1 MFRFEDPIYL
11 YLLVLIPILALIRFV
26 SYRNQRKR
34 LRQFGDPE
42 LLKQLMPDVSRFRPL
57 VKFWVLLGAL
67 ALLIVMLARPQLG
80 TKISNEKR
88 VGIETIIA
96 MDISNSMLAEDVV
109 PSRLDRSKMMVE
121 NLVDHFTND
130 KIGLIVFAGDAF
142 VQLPITSDYVSAKMF
157 LSSISPSMMAS
168 QGTDIARAIEMA
180 THSFT
185 QEEGIGKA
193 IIVITDGEDHEGGA
207 LEAAKA
213 AKDEGMRVYVL
224 GVGSVNGAPI
234 PVSGTGDYMKDN
246 TGNTVMSAL
255 NEDMCKQVA
264 QAGGGA
270 YIHVENN
277 SAAQQ
282 QLDNELDKLAKKET
296 TTAVYSEFDEQFQAV
311 GILVLLLLIVE
322 ICILDRRNP
331 LIKRL
336 SLFKR
341 KGVSNQES
349 VVRSKMLMILFF
361 LLTPIS
367 YLLFPDSCLQ
377 TPVSAQTD
385 RQYIRQGNK
394 LFRSG
399 DYPNAEV
406 SYRKAIEKNPK
417 NPQAVFNLGNALM
430 AQKKDS
436 AAVMQFDSA
445 TKLETNPL
453 RKAKAYHNVGVI
465 CQSHKM
471 YGEAIE
477 AYKSALRLNPADDET
492 RYNLVLCKHQQ
503 KKQQQNQQ
511 QNQQGNN
518 DQKQDDKKDQQNKD
532 QQKDK
537 QEDKKQ
543 QEQPK
548 PQMSK
553 ENAEQLL
560 NAAIQNEKQTQD
572 KLNKAQQQPQRRTTL
587 KNW

>member
-1 MFRFEDPIYL
+1 MFRFESPIYL
-11 YLLVLIPILALIRFV
+11 YLLVLIPLLALIRYL
-26 SYRNQRKR
+26 SYRNQKKR
-34 LRQFGDPE
+34 LRKFGEPS
-42 LLKQLMPDVSRFRPL
+42 LLKALMPDVSRFRPS
-57 VKFWVLLGAL
+57 VKFWILQGAL
-67 ALLIVMLARPQLG
+67 ALLIVMLARPQMG
-80 TKISNEKR
+80 TKINHEKR

-96 MDISNSMLAEDVV
+96 MDISNSMRAEDIV

-157 LSSISPSMMAS
+157 LSSIDPSMMAS

-180 THSFT
+180 SHSFT

-193 IIVITDGEDHEGGA
+193 IVVITDGEDHEGGA
-207 LEAAKA
+207 VEAAEAAK
-213 AKDEGMRVYVL
+213 KNGMRVYVL
-224 GVGSVNGAPI
+224 GVGSTQGAPI
-234 PVSGTGDYMKDN
+234 PVPGTGSYMQDN

-277 SAAQQ
+277 SAAQE

-296 TTAVYSEFDEQFQAV
+296 STAVYSEFDEQFQAFGV
-311 GILVLLLLIVE
+311 LALLLLILE
-322 ICILDRRNP
+322 ICIFDRRNP
-331 LIKRL
+331 LLKHV
-336 SLFKR
+336 SLFGKR
-341 KGVSNQES
+341 KVA
-349 VVRSKMLMILFF
+349 VM
-361 LLTPIS
+361 
-367 YLLFPDSCLQ
+367 LLFLTALSV
-377 TPVSAQTD
+377 TAQTD

-394 LFRSG
+394 QFRMG

-406 SYRKAIEKNPK
+406 SYRKAIEQNPK
-417 NPQAVFNLGNALM
+417 NPQASFNLGNALM

-436 AAVMQFDSA
+436 AAVTQFENASR
-445 TKLETNPL
+445 LETNPL
-453 RKAKAYHNVGVI
+453 RKAQSFHNIGVI
-465 CQSHKM
+465 CQTHKM

-477 AYKSALRLNPADDET
+477 AYKNALRLNPNDDET
-492 RYNLVLCKHQQ
+492 RYNLVLCKHQ
-503 KKQQQNQQ
+503 K
-511 QNQQGNN
+511 
-518 DQKQDDKKDQQNKD
+518 QKQDQQKQNQGQNNDDQKKDDQKKDD
-532 QQKDK
+532 QQKDQNSDK
-537 QEDKKQ
+537 QDDKKQ
-543 QEQPK
+543 QEQQK

-553 ENAEQLL
+553 DNAEQLL

-572 KLNKAQQQPQRRTTL
+572 KLKKAQQQPQRRTNQ

>member
-11 YLLVLIPILALIRFV
+11 YLLVLIPILALIRFF
-26 SYRNQRKR
+26 SYRNQKKR
-34 LRQFGDPE
+34 LRKFGEPS
-42 LLKQLMPDVSRFRPL
+42 LLKSLMPDVSRFRPS
-57 VKFWVLLGAL
+57 VKFWILEGAL
-67 ALLIVMLARPQLG
+67 ALLIVMLARPQMG
-80 TKISNEKR
+80 TKINHEKR
-88 VGIETIIA
+88 VGIETIIC
-96 MDISNSMLAEDVV
+96 MDISNSMMAEDIV

-121 NLVDHFTND
+121 NLVDHFSND

-157 LSSISPSMMAS
+157 LSSIDPSMMAT

-193 IIVITDGEDHEGGA
+193 IVVITDGEDHEGGA
-207 LEAAKA
+207 VESAKA
-213 AKDEGMRVYVL
+213 AKDNGMRVYVL
-224 GVGSVNGAPI
+224 GVGSVNGAPVPI
-234 PVSGTGDYMKDN
+234 PGTGDYMKDQA
-246 TGNTVMSAL
+246 GNTVMSAL

-277 SAAQQ
+277 SAAQD

-296 TTAVYSEFDEQFQAV
+296 TATMYSEFDEQFQAFGV
-311 GILVLLLLIVE
+311 LALLLLILE
-322 ICILDRRNP
+322 ICIFDRKNP
-331 LIKRL
+331 LLKHL
-336 SLFKR
+336 SLFGNK
-341 KGVSNQES
+341 KKVAT
-349 VVRSKMLMILFF
+349 ML
-361 LLTPIS
+361 LLLVTM
-367 YLLFPDSCLQ
+367 
-377 TPVSAQTD
+377 TAVAQTD

-394 LFRSG
+394 QFHRG
-399 DYPNAEV
+399 DYPGAEV
-406 SYRKAIEKNPK
+406 SYRKAVEKNPK

-436 AAVMQFDSA
+436 AAVEQFENA
-445 TKLETNPL
+445 ARLETNPL
-453 RKAKAYHNVGVI
+453 RKAQSFHNMGVI
-465 CQSHKM
+465 CQTHKM

-477 AYKSALRLNPADDET
+477 AYKNALRLNPDDDET
-492 RYNLVLCKHQQ
+492 RYNLVLCKHQKQ
-503 KKQQQNQQ
+503 KQDQNRQNQDQQN
-511 QNQQGNN
+511 N
-518 DQKQDDKKDQQNKD
+518 DDKKKDDKKDQQKPEEKKD
-532 QQKDK
+532 QQD
-537 QEDKKQ
+537 QKQ

-572 KLNKAQQQPQRRTTL
+572 KLKKAQQQPQRRNIQ

>member
-11 YLLVLIPILALIRFV
+11 YLLVLIPLLALVRFI
-26 SYRNQRKR
+26 SYRNQKKR
-34 LRQFGDPE
+34 LRKFGDPA
-42 LLKQLMPDVSRFRPL
+42 LLKALMPNVSRFRPS
-57 VKFWVLLGAL
+57 VKFWILEGAL
-67 ALLIVMLARPQLG
+67 ALLIIMLARPQMG
-80 TKISNEKR
+80 TKISHEKR

-96 MDISNSMLAEDVV
+96 MDVSNSMRAEDIV
-109 PSRLDRSKMMVE
+109 PSRLDRSKMMIE
-121 NLVDHFTND
+121 NLVDHFSND

-157 LSSISPSMMAS
+157 LSSIDPSMIAT
-168 QGTDIARAIEMA
+168 QGTDIAAAIEMA

-193 IIVITDGEDHEGGA
+193 IVVITDGEDHEGGA
-207 LEAAKA
+207 VEAAQA
-213 AKDEGMRVYVL
+213 AKDNGMRVYVL
-224 GVGSVNGAPI
+224 GVGSVNGAPMPI
-234 PVSGTGDYMKDN
+234 PGTGDYMKDN
-246 TGNTVMSAL
+246 TGSTVMSTL

-277 SAAQQ
+277 SAAQE

-296 TTAVYSEFDEQFQAV
+296 STTIYSEFDEQFQAF
-311 GILVLLLLIVE
+311 GVLAILLLILE

-331 LIKRL
+331 LLKGI
-336 SLFKR
+336 SLFGGK
-341 KGVSNQES
+341 KKVAT
-349 VVRSKMLMILFF
+349 ML
-361 LLTPIS
+361 
-367 YLLFPDSCLQ
+367 LLFLAVSA
-377 TPVSAQTD
+377 SAQTD
-385 RQYIRQGNK
+385 RQYVRQGNRQ
-394 LFRSG
+394 FHTG
-399 DYPNAEV
+399 DYANAEV
-406 SYRKAIEKNPK
+406 SYRKALEKNPK
-417 NPQAVFNLGNALM
+417 NPQASFNLGNALM

-436 AAVMQFDSA
+436 AAVEQYESA

-453 RKAKAYHNVGVI
+453 RKAQAFHNIGVV

-477 AYKSALRLNPADDET
+477 AYKSALRLNPNDDET
-492 RYNLVLCKHQQ
+492 RYNLVLCKHQKQ
-503 KKQQQNQQ
+503 KQDQNR
-511 QNQQGNN
+511 QNQQGN
-518 DQKQDDKKDQQNKD
+518 DDKKDDNKKD
-532 QQKDK
+532 QQKPEDKKDK
-537 QEDKKQ
+537 QDEQKQ
-543 QEQPK
+543 QEQQK

-572 KLNKAQQQPQRRTTL
+572 KMKKAQQQPQRRSIQ

>member
-11 YLLVLIPILALIRFV
+11 YLLVLIPILALIRLV

-34 LRQFGDPE
+34 LRKFGDPQ
-42 LLKQLMPDVSRFRPL
+42 LLKELMPDVSRFRPS
-57 VKFWVLLGAL
+57 VKFWLLLGAL
-67 ALLIVMLARPQLG
+67 ALLIVMLARPQMG
-80 TKISNEKR
+80 TKISHEKR

-121 NLVDHFTND
+121 NLVDHFSND

-157 LSSISPSMMAS
+157 LSSIDPSMMAT

-193 IIVITDGEDHEGGA
+193 IIVITDGENHEGGA
-207 LEAAKA
+207 VEAAEAAK
-213 AKDEGMRVYVL
+213 DLGMRVYVL
-224 GVGSVNGAPI
+224 GVGSANGAPI
-234 PVSGTGDYMKDN
+234 PITGTGDYMKDR

-255 NEDMCKQVA
+255 NEEMCKQVA

-296 TTAVYSEFDEQFQAV
+296 STAVYSEFDEQFQAV
-311 GILVLLLLIVE
+311 GILAILLLILE

-331 LIKRL
+331 LLKRVT
-336 SLFKR
+336 LFGR
-341 KGVSNQES
+341 KKAVAILL
-349 VVRSKMLMILFF
+349 LMMAM
-361 LLTPIS
+361 S
-367 YLLFPDSCLQ
+367 A
-377 TPVSAQTD
+377 SAQTD

-406 SYRKAIEKNPK
+406 AYRKAIEKNPK
-417 NPQAVFNLGNALM
+417 NPQAVYNLGNALM

-436 AAVMQFDSA
+436 AAVVQFESA
-445 TKLETNPL
+445 SKLETNPL
-453 RKAKAYHNVGVI
+453 RKAKAYHNMGVV

-477 AYKSALRLNPADDET
+477 AYKNALRLNPNDDET

-503 KKQQQNQQ
+503 QKQQQNQQ
-511 QNQQGNN
+511 NQNQQGND
-518 DQKQDDKKDQQNKD
+518 DQKKDDKKDQQKQD
-532 QQKDK
+532 QQQDK
-537 QEDKKQ
+537 QDKKQ

-572 KLNKAQQQPQRRTTL
+572 KLKKAQQQPQRRAIQN
-587 KNW
+587 NW